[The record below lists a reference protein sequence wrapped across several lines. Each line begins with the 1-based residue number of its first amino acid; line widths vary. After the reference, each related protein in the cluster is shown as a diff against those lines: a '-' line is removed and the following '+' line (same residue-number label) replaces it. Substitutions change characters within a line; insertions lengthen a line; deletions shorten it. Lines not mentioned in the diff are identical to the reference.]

1 MYTHVYINLLT
12 KKSTTVTFARSIQ
25 ILEPHKFGESLL
37 SHNISYIAGVPDSIL
52 KPWVNFLNLSP
63 ENHNFTHIKAVNEC
77 EAIALASGYNLSSN
91 KVAMVYLQNSGL
103 GKAVNPLTSLAD
115 PAVYSLP
122 ILLLIAWRGEP
133 GTIDDPQHQKMGRIM
148 LPMLEDLEIPYRI
161 LKNDGSNLQDALQDA
176 TKFMTANSSPFA
188 LICQNGFFSDYPDD
202 SENQYNSDFSCEAV
216 ISKVLDHIDHQ
227 EILLSNTGK
236 ISRSLNHLRSK
247 RGENQQDFYTLGS
260 MGCVSSIGLGMASQ
274 TSKSVIVLDGDGS
287 ALMQLGTMAS
297 IGNQQPKNL
306 YHIIIDNNGYCST
319 GCQPSISNTVNFEQ
333 IAIACSYKFSKTAT
347 TLEDF
352 DHYLGEMLA
361 QDGPALL
368 LVKVQRSRRI
378 FLNRL
383 REPLTYKAKFQEYL
397 QLE

>member
-1 MYTHVYINLLT
+1 M
-12 KKSTTVTFARSIQ
+12 
-25 ILEPHKFGESLL
+25 EPKKFGELLL
-37 SHNISYIAGVPDSIL
+37 SHDISYITGVPDSIL
-52 KPWVNFLNLSP
+52 KPWVNFLNVSP
-63 ENHNFTHIKAVNEC
+63 EKQNFTHIKAVNEC
-77 EAIALASGYNLSSN
+77 EAIALASGYNLSSK

-115 PAVYSLP
+115 PAVYSIP

-133 GTIDDPQHQKMGRIM
+133 GKIDDPQHQKMGRIM

-161 LKNDGSNLQDALQDA
+161 LEDDASNLQDALHEA
-176 TKFMTANSSPFA
+176 NKFMTANSSPFA
-188 LICQNGFFSDYPDD
+188 LICQKGYFSEYVDD
-202 SENQYNSDFSCEAV
+202 RENQYKSDFSCEDA
-216 ISKVLDHIDHQ
+216 ITKVLEHIDHQ

-236 ISRSLNHLRSK
+236 ISRALNHLRSK
-247 RGENQQDFYTLGS
+247 REEFQQDFYTLGS
-260 MGCVSSIGLGMASQ
+260 MGCVSSIGLGMAGQ
-274 TSKSVIVLDGDGS
+274 TSKSVIILDGDGS

-333 IAIACSYKFSKTAT
+333 IAHACSYKFSKTAAN
-347 TLEDF
+347 LEEF
-352 DHYLGEMLA
+352 DQFLGEMLS

-368 LVKVQRSRRI
+368 VVRVQRSRRTY
-378 FLNRL
+378 LNRL
-383 REPLTYKAKFQEYL
+383 REPLIYKSKFQDYL